1 MLSSYFKIAYR
12 NLIRSRSYA
21 VINILGL
28 AIGLAAFILMFA
40 YVKHEL
46 SYDQFHSKSERL
58 FRVNWQY
65 EARGASTE
73 VAMSAFPLKY
83 MFLEDYPEVEQV
95 VRFYKNNQDATTLKY
110 EENHFTEENVLFADP
125 EVFKVFDFP
134 LAQGD
139 PSTALAKMNSIV
151 LTKRV
156 AKKYF
161 GEENPMGK
169 IIQFK
174 NDDLLKVTGV
184 LEDVPANSHLTFDI
198 LVPTELQR
206 QRWIR
211 GDGNGGYDFEED
223 WKWSGTWQYVLLKNK
238 DAYTTFNQKLYENG
252 KDYFG
257 RLPNAVVEYH
267 YSAMPITDIHLQS
280 SMSGEL
286 KVNGNLRQVNGFG
299 VIAVLILIIACIN
312 FVNLSTARSAKR
324 AKEVGLRK
332 VMGALRYHLISQF
345 IAESV
350 LIAVIAMLLGAFLVE
365 GMLPVFNRFMD
376 QSLSI
381 PYAQPAVILSMFVG
395 AIIIGLI
402 AGIYPAL
409 SLSRFQPVKTLKGN
423 TTTGTRGNSRTRQV
437 LVASQFIISNLLIVG
452 ILIVQGQ
459 LDYIKDKDLGFE
471 KEQVIV
477 LKHGNKL
484 DEDFGLFTERIKAS
498 PFVRSANQG
507 YVAGTRDWTQSFR
520 VEGEALEEAKSIGIK
535 HVGFDFLEMFDMKLV
550 EGRFFKK
557 EMYKDRRE
565 AILLNET
572 AVKTFGWTNQEAINK
587 TFSYVGGSDN
597 RTQFECKVIGIFADA
612 HLESLYRPIRPSVFK
627 FAQWGDVSI
636 RLEAS
641 NIDDLRAGIS
651 DIESIWNELSPQWP
665 FEFDFLDDT
674 IAKQYQ
680 QEERLGQTIQYFTI
694 LAIFIACLGLF
705 GLASFTVQE
714 RTKEIGV
721 RKVLGASISS
731 ILLLVSSRFF
741 KLVAISFMISVPL
754 AFYFGN
760 TWLSEFEYRIEI
772 GPMVFVLGAL
782 LSIGIAAIAVGGQS
796 LRAASLNPVKTLRH
810 E

>member
-1 MLSSYFKIAYR
+1 MFNNYFKIAYR
-12 NLIRSRSYA
+12 NLIRSKSYA

-28 AIGLAAFILMFA
+28 AIGLAAFVMMFA
-40 YVKHEL
+40 YVNHEL
-46 SYDQFHSKSERL
+46 SYDKFHSRSERL

-73 VAMSAFPLKY
+73 VAMSAFPLKF
-83 MFLEDYPEVEQV
+83 MFLEDYPEVEKV
-95 VRFYKNNQDATTLKY
+95 VRFYKNDQDATTLKY

-125 EVFKVFDFP
+125 EIFDVFDFP

-139 PSTALAKMNSIV
+139 ESTALAEMNSIV
-151 LTKRV
+151 LTKRI

-184 LEDVPANSHLTFDI
+184 LEDVPANSHLSFDI

-206 QRWIR
+206 QRWMR

-223 WKWSGTWQYVLLKNK
+223 WKWSGAWQYVLLKSQ
-238 DAYTTFNQKLYENG
+238 DAYATFNQKLSENG

-286 KVNGNLRQVNGFG
+286 KVNGNLRQVYGFG
-299 VIAVLILIIACIN
+299 IVAILILVIACIN

-332 VMGALRYHLISQF
+332 VMGALKPHLISQF

-350 LIAVIAMLLGAFLVE
+350 LVSLLSMAIGVILVEVMLPYFNQFMGQSLRIPYEDPLVIPAMFLGALV
-365 GMLPVFNRFMD
+365 
-376 QSLSI
+376 
-381 PYAQPAVILSMFVG
+381 
-395 AIIIGLI
+395 IGLA
-402 AGIYPAL
+402 AGLYPAL

-423 TTTGTRGNSRTRQV
+423 TTTGSRANARMRQV
-437 LVASQFIISNLLIVG
+437 LVTSQFIISNLLIVG
-452 ILIVQGQ
+452 ILIVQNQ
-459 LDYIKDKDLGFE
+459 INYIKGKDLGFD
-471 KEQVIV
+471 KDQVIV

-484 DEDFGLFTERIKAS
+484 DEDFGVFNDRIKSS
-498 PFVRSANQG
+498 PFVEGANLG

-535 HVGFDFLEMFDMKLV
+535 HVGFDFLEMFDMQLV
-550 EGRFFKK
+550 EGRFFKR
-557 EMYKDRRE
+557 EMFRDRKQ

-572 AVKTFGWTNQEAINK
+572 AVRTFGWTNEEAINK

-597 RTQFECKVIGIFADA
+597 QTRFECKVIGILADA
-612 HLESLYRPIRPSVFK
+612 HLESLYRPIRPSVFR
-627 FAQWGDVSI
+627 FAEWGDISV
-636 RLEAS
+636 RLNAK
-641 NIDDLRAGIS
+641 NVDDLRAGIAGV
-651 DIESIWNELSPQWP
+651 EGVWNELSPQWP

-680 QEERLGQTIQYFTI
+680 QEERLGQTIQYFTL

-721 RKVLGASISS
+721 RKVLGASVSS

-741 KLVAISFMISVPL
+741 KLVLISFLISVPL

-760 TWLSEFEYRIEI
+760 NWLQEFEYSIDI
-772 GPMVFVLGAL
+772 GPMVFVFGAL
-782 LSIGIAAIAVGGQS
+782 LSIGVAAIAVGGQS

>member
-1 MLSSYFKIAYR
+1 MLSNYLKIAYR
-12 NLIRSRSYA
+12 NLVRSKSYA

-28 AIGLAAFILMFA
+28 AIGLAAFVMMFA

-46 SYDQFHSKSERL
+46 SYDRFHSKSERI

-73 VAMSAFPLKY
+73 VAMSAFPLKF
-83 MFLEDYPEVEQV
+83 MFLKDYPEVEKV
-95 VRFYKNNQDATTLKY
+95 VRFYKNDQDATTLKY

-125 EVFKVFDFP
+125 EVFEVFDFP
-134 LAQGD
+134 LVQGN
-139 PSTALAKMNSIV
+139 PETALSKTNSVV
-151 LTKRV
+151 LTKKV
-156 AKKYF
+156 AQKYF
-161 GEENPMGK
+161 GEEDPMGK

-174 NDDLLKVTGV
+174 NDDLLEVTGV
-184 LEDVPANSHLTFDI
+184 LEDIPTNSHLTFDI

-211 GDGNGGYDFEED
+211 GNGNGGYDLEED
-223 WKWSGTWQYVLLKNK
+223 WKWSGAWQYVLLKSRG
-238 DAYTTFNQKLYENG
+238 AYESFNQKLFEKG

-267 YSAMPITDIHLQS
+267 YSALPVTDIHLQS

-286 KVNGNLRQVNGFG
+286 KVNGNLTQVYGFG
-299 VIAVLILIIACIN
+299 VIAILVLIIACIN

-332 VMGALRYHLISQF
+332 VMGALRTHLITQF
-345 IAESV
+345 IAESILIS
-350 LIAVIAMLLGAFLVE
+350 LIAMVIGVFLVE
-365 GMLPVFNRFMD
+365 AMLPVFNKFMGK
-376 QSLSI
+376 SLSI
-381 PYAQPAVILSMFVG
+381 PYGQPIVILAMFIG
-395 AIIIGLI
+395 AMVIGLM
-402 AGIYPAL
+402 AGLYPAF

-423 TTTGTRGNSRTRQV
+423 TTTGSRGNARMRQV

-452 ILIVQGQ
+452 ILIVQNQ
-459 LDYIKDKDLGFE
+459 LNYIKDKDLGFD
-471 KEQVIV
+471 KDQVIV

-484 DEDFGLFTERIKAS
+484 DEAFGLFNDRIKSS
-498 PFVRSANQG
+498 PFVESANLG

-535 HVGFDFLEMFDMKLV
+535 HVGFDFMEMFDMQLV
-550 EGRFFKK
+550 EGRFFKRG
-557 EMYKDRRE
+557 MYKDRKQ

-572 AVKTFGWTNQEAINK
+572 AVRTFGWTNEEAINK

-597 RTQFECKVIGIFADA
+597 QTRFECKVIGILADA
-612 HLESLYRPIRPSVFK
+612 HLESLYRPIRPSVFR
-627 FAQWGDVSI
+627 FAEWGDISV
-636 RLEAS
+636 RLNANS
-641 NIDDLRAGIS
+641 IDDLRAGIAS
-651 DIESIWNELSPQWP
+651 IESVWNELSPQWP
-665 FEFDFLDDT
+665 FEFEFLDDA
-674 IAKQYQ
+674 IAEQYQ
-680 QEERLGQTIQYFTI
+680 QEERLGQTIQYFTV

-721 RKVLGASISS
+721 RKVLGASIAS
-731 ILLLVSSRFF
+731 ILLLISSRFF
-741 KLVAISFMISVPL
+741 KLVAISFMISIPL

-760 TWLSEFEYRIEI
+760 NWLREFEYRIDI

-782 LSIGIAAIAVGGQS
+782 LSIAIAAVAVGGQS